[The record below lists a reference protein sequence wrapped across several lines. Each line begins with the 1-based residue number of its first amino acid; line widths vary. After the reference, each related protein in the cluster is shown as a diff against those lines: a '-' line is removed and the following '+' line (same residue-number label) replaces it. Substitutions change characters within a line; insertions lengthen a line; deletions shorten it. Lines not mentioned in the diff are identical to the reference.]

1 MTWNDEKVDTLIDQI
16 IEYKSQR
23 SYEGYDFETDLVI
36 TYSDIQKMMSLM
48 YPPSD
53 FGLVELEIENSEG
66 MTRAE
71 LLTYKWKI
79 ETQEKQQKEGYK
91 LIKNKVKE
99 LRRGYKNAI
108 DKGQRSGSGRL
119 IEDNFDRLKEIWGGS
134 PAVLALP
141 SGISSNERGN
151 GESSDKENYQNEI
164 TDHET
169 EEDNIDVENN
179 DGLNTRTLNRDDAK
193 PSRAICK
200 EN

>member
-36 TYSDIQKMMSLM
+36 TYSDIRKMMSLM

-79 ETQEKQQKEGYK
+79 EIQEKQQKEGYK

>member
-16 IEYKSQR
+16 IEYESQR

-36 TYSDIQKMMSLM
+36 TYSDIRKMMSLM

>member
-36 TYSDIQKMMSLM
+36 TYSDIRKMMSLM

-108 DKGQRSGSGRL
+108 DKGQRSGSERL

-179 DGLNTRTLNRDDAK
+179 DGLNTRTLNRDNVK

>member
-1 MTWNDEKVDTLIDQI
+1 
-16 IEYKSQR
+16 
-23 SYEGYDFETDLVI
+23 
-36 TYSDIQKMMSLM
+36 M
-48 YPPSD
+48 YPLSD

-66 MTRAE
+66 MARAE

-108 DKGQRSGSGRL
+108 DRGQRSESGRL

-134 PAVLALP
+134 PAVFALP

-169 EEDNIDVENN
+169 EEGNIDVENN
-179 DGLNTRTLNRDDAK
+179 DGLNTRTLNRDNAK

>member
-36 TYSDIQKMMSLM
+36 TYSDIRKMMSLM

>member
-36 TYSDIQKMMSLM
+36 TYSDIRKMMSLM

-79 ETQEKQQKEGYK
+79 EIQEKQQKEGYK

-119 IEDNFDRLKEIWGGS
+119 IEDNFDRLKEIWSGS

-179 DGLNTRTLNRDDAK
+179 DGLNTRSLNRDNAK

>member
-36 TYSDIQKMMSLM
+36 TYSDIRKMMSLM

-119 IEDNFDRLKEIWGGS
+119 IEDNFDRLKEIWSGS

-179 DGLNTRTLNRDDAK
+179 DGLNTRTLNRDNAK

>member
-1 MTWNDEKVDTLIDQI
+1 
-16 IEYKSQR
+16 
-23 SYEGYDFETDLVI
+23 
-36 TYSDIQKMMSLM
+36 M
-48 YPPSD
+48 YPLSD

-108 DKGQRSGSGRL
+108 DRGQRSESGRL

-134 PAVLALP
+134 PAVFALP
-141 SGISSNERGN
+141 SNERGN

-164 TDHET
+164 NDHET

-179 DGLNTRTLNRDDAK
+179 DGLNTRTLNRDNAK

>member
-36 TYSDIQKMMSLM
+36 TYSDIRKMMSLM

-119 IEDNFDRLKEIWGGS
+119 IEDNFDRLKEIWSGS